1 VLEKI
6 ALEGTS
12 AKGKPRYLTLTIP
25 ESPVTSVLKGNIVRL
40 APLLLSSVQLEP
52 IMTRKVRMT
61 KNTA

>member
-6 ALEGTS
+6 VLEATS

-25 ESPVTSVLKGNIVRL
+25 ESPVTSVLKDNIVSL
-40 APLLLSSVQLEP
+40 VPLLQRNAQLEP
-52 IMTRKVRMT
+52 TMIRRVRMT